1 MQITTTLILAP
12 LAGLAAAGGVVA
24 LQHFRA
30 RYAPATLIVAVLALA
45 GAYAGWAWAEGILL
59 SGRASGLSLTIVRA
73 LISKR
78 IVAQELDLL
87 AVAWAVGSVLGAAA
101 GALALLPLKP
111 PEKKAGRGAVVADA
125 GDAGAAD
132 GVTIAGVRIPASVE
146 ARGIQM
152 CGAPGTGKT
161 QAILALLIQ
170 ARRRGDRVIIA
181 DPAGDIM
188 SRLYKEGDVILAP
201 GDRRSETWSP
211 FADLRDLSECDTLA
225 ASLVP
230 PGHGAGEEWAGYAR
244 TLVSAL
250 LRRLHERG
258 EATTGALAH
267 AAIVA
272 DVADLRTLLA
282 GTPAAPLVAEG
293 NEKMLGS
300 VRGIVGSALAAM
312 MTLDPRAGADAW
324 SIRDWL
330 ESGDGGWL
338 WLPYRDSAAEST
350 RPLRRAWL
358 DIVVRGI
365 LDSTPGQGPATWIV
379 LDELP
384 AHGQLTALPTAAARG
399 RKYNLRVV
407 LGYQSASQI
416 REIYGKDGAESVLG
430 CTGNTLI
437 LRTPDPETADRLSR
451 QIGEQERERQQQSVS
466 KSSGRGHG
474 RSSSSST
481 TTVTETRRTVLPAE
495 IQALPDLRG
504 YLLVAGDS
512 VAARRV
518 TVPIVR
524 GADVRVP
531 AHVAAPAA
539 VPPPS
544 PTPTISES
552 LGAAPA
558 SDLTT
563 DLSPAAAS
571 IDPHAGPAGA
581 PPRPVTAG
589 DIDPDD
595 IDIDD
600 ADAVDVPDDFD
611 PDA

>member
-1 MQITTTLILAP
+1 MQITTTLILSPAV
-12 LAGLAAAGGVVA
+12 GFVAAGGLVA
-24 LQHFRA
+24 LQHHRA
-30 RYAPATLIVAVLALA
+30 RYAPATVVVAFLAAAGGLA
-45 GAYAGWAWAEGILL
+45 GWYWAENILL
-59 SGRASGLSLTIVRA
+59 SGRASGLDLMIVRA
-73 LISKR
+73 LVSKK
-78 IVAQELDLL
+78 IVAQDLDLL
-87 AVAWAVGSVLGAAA
+87 ALAWAAGAVLGAAA
-101 GALALLPLKP
+101 GKIALLLVP
-111 PEKKAGRGAVVADA
+111 PPRKKTERGAVVADGGTA
-125 GDAGAAD
+125 GDAD
-132 GVTIAGVRIPASVE
+132 GVTIAGVRIPASAE

-161 QAILALLIQ
+161 QAILSLLVQ
-170 ARRRGDRVIIA
+170 ARKRGDRVIIA

-188 SRLYKEGDVILAP
+188 SRLYREGDVILAP
-201 GDRRSETWSP
+201 GDQRSESWSP

-230 PGHGAGEEWAGYAR
+230 PGHGSGEEWAGYAR

-250 LRRLHERG
+250 IRRLSERG
-258 EATTGALAH
+258 DTTTGALTH

-272 DVADLRTLLA
+272 DVEALRSLLA

-300 VRGIVGSALAAM
+300 VRGIVGSALSAL
-312 MTLDPRAGADAW
+312 MTLDPGAGAESW

-330 ESGDGGWL
+330 ESGDGWL

-365 LDSTPGQGPATWIV
+365 LDSTPGTGPATWIV

-384 AHGQLTALPTAAARG
+384 AHGQLTALPGAVARG

-416 REIYGKDGAESVLG
+416 REIYGRDGAESVLG

-451 QIGEQERERQQQSVS
+451 QIGEVERERQQQSVS
-466 KSSGRGHG
+466 KSSTRGHG
-474 RSSSSST
+474 RSSNVSV
-481 TTVTETRRTVLPAE
+481 TTVTETRRAVLPAE
-495 IQALPDLRG
+495 IQELPDLRG
-504 YLLVAGDS
+504 YLQIAGDS

-524 GADVRVP
+524 GVDVRVP
-531 AHVAAPAA
+531 AHIAAPAA
-539 VPPPS
+539 ALPPSPPVTSSEPPAAAPAPDLVTDPVPAPAAPLASASPPPS
-544 PTPTISES
+544 D
-552 LGAAPA
+552 AAP
-558 SDLTT
+558 DLA
-563 DLSPAAAS
+563 DAADA
-571 IDPHAGPAGA
+571 
-581 PPRPVTAG
+581 
-589 DIDPDD
+589 D

-600 ADAVDVPDDFD
+600 AEAAGVPGDFD

>member
-1 MQITTTLILAP
+1 MQITTTLIIVP
-12 LAGLAAAGGVVA
+12 LVGLVAAGGLIA

-30 RYAPATLIVAVLALA
+30 RYAPATAVVAFLAAAGGLA
-45 GAYAGWAWAEGILL
+45 GWFRAEGILL
-59 SGRASGLSLTIVRA
+59 SGRASGLDLMIVRA
-73 LISKR
+73 LINKSL
-78 IVAQELDLL
+78 VAQDLDLL
-87 AVAWAVGSVLGAAA
+87 ALAWAA
-101 GALALLPLKP
+101 GAVIGAATGKIALLLLP
-111 PEKKAGRGAVVADA
+111 PPRKKTERGAVVADGGTA
-125 GDAGAAD
+125 GDGD
-132 GVTIAGVRIPASVE
+132 GVTIAGVKIPASVE
-146 ARGIQM
+146 SRGFQM

-161 QAILALLIQ
+161 QAILALLVQ
-170 ARRRGDRVIIA
+170 ARQRCDRVIIA

-188 SRLYKEGDVILAP
+188 SRLWRDGDVILAP
-201 GDRRSETWSP
+201 GDARSVSWSP

-230 PGHGAGEEWAGYAR
+230 PGTGAGEEWSGYAR

-250 LRRLHERG
+250 IRRLSERSDV
-258 EATTGALAH
+258 TTGALTN

-272 DVADLRTLLA
+272 DVDSLRSLLA

-300 VRGIVGSALAAM
+300 VRGIVGSALSAL
-312 MTLDPRAGADAW
+312 MTLDPRGDADSW

-330 ESGDGGWL
+330 ESESSGWL
-338 WLPYRDSAAEST
+338 WLPYRDSAGEST

-365 LDSTPGQGPATWIV
+365 LDSTPGRGPATWIV

-384 AHGQLTALPTAAARG
+384 AHGQLTALPGAVARG

-416 REIYGKDGAESVLG
+416 REIYGRDGAESVLG

-451 QIGEQERERQQQSVS
+451 QIGDVERERQQQSVS
-466 KSSGRGHG
+466 KSSARGHG
-474 RSSSSST
+474 RSSNTSV
-481 TTVTETRRTVLPAE
+481 TTVTETRRAVLASE
-495 IQALPDLRG
+495 IQELPDLRG

-524 GADVRVP
+524 GVDVRVP
-531 AHVAAPAA
+531 AHVAAAAAVAPPPAPLISEPPAA
-539 VPPPS
+539 
-544 PTPTISES
+544 
-552 LGAAPA
+552 AAPA
-558 SDLTT
+558 PDLAT
-563 DLSPAAAS
+563 DPAPAPPGPPPPAASPPSA
-571 IDPHAGPAGA
+571 AAA
-581 PPRPVTAG
+581 PDL
-589 DIDPDD
+589 DIDD

-600 ADAVDVPDDFD
+600 ADAIDPPADFD

>member
-1 MQITTTLILAP
+1 MQITTTLVIVP
-12 LAGLAAAGGVVA
+12 VVA
-24 LQHFRA
+24 LVATAGVIALQQIRA
-30 RYAPATLIVAVLALA
+30 RYAPATVIVAALAAGGAWLGWSWVAGVLA
-45 GAYAGWAWAEGILL
+45 AWPPRGFD
-59 SGRASGLSLTIVRA
+59 LTVVRA
-73 LISKR
+73 LWP
-78 IVAQELDLL
+78 LL
-87 AVAWAVGSVLGAAA
+87 AQPADLMVIGVGVGAVIGAAA
-101 GALALLPLKP
+101 GKIALLLLP
-111 PEKKAGRGAVVADA
+111 PPKKKTERGAVVADGGTA
-125 GDAGAAD
+125 GGGD

-161 QAILALLIQ
+161 QAILSLLVQ

-188 SRLYKEGDVILAP
+188 SRLYREGDVILAP
-201 GDRRSETWSP
+201 GDQRSESWSP
-211 FADLRDLSECDTLA
+211 FADLRSLDECDTLA

-230 PGHGAGEEWAGYAR
+230 PGHGSGEEWAGYAR

-258 EATTGALAH
+258 DTTTGALTH

-272 DVADLRTLLA
+272 DVEALRSLLA

-300 VRGIVGSALAAM
+300 VRGVVGSALAALM
-312 MTLDPRAGADAW
+312 SLDLRAGAESW

-330 ESGDGGWL
+330 ESGSSGWL

-365 LDSTPGQGPATWIV
+365 LDSTPGTGPATWIV

-384 AHGQLTALPTAAARG
+384 AHGQLTALPGAVARG

-416 REIYGKDGAESVLG
+416 REIYGRDGAESVLG

-451 QIGEQERERQQQSVS
+451 QIGDVERERKQQSVS
-466 KSSGRGHG
+466 KSSARGHG
-474 RSSSSST
+474 RSSSTST
-481 TTVTETRRTVLPAE
+481 TTVTETRRAVLPAE
-495 IQALPDLRG
+495 IQELPDLRG

-518 TVPIVR
+518 SVPIVR
-524 GADVRVP
+524 GVDVRVP
-531 AHVAAPAA
+531 AHIAAVAAVA
-539 VPPPS
+539 VPPP
-544 PTPTISES
+544 
-552 LGAAPA
+552 AAPA
-558 SDLTT
+558 SEPPAAALAPDLAA
-563 DLSPAAAS
+563 DPASPAADPLPPAAS
-571 IDPHAGPAGA
+571 PSLSDAA
-581 PPRPVTAG
+581 PDLA
-589 DIDPDD
+589 DADAAD
-595 IDIDD
+595 IDISD
-600 ADAVDVPDDFD
+600 ADAVDGADDFD

>member
-1 MQITTTLILAP
+1 MQITTTLVISLI
-12 LAGLAAAGGVVA
+12 GGTAAASGLVW
-24 LQHFRA
+24 LQHHRA

-45 GAYAGWAWAEGILL
+45 GAYAGWAWAEGLLL
-59 SGRASGLSLTIVRA
+59 SGRASGLDLMIVRA
-73 LISKR
+73 LVSKK
-78 IVAQELDLL
+78 IVVQDLDLL
-87 AVAWAVGSVLGAAA
+87 AVAWAAGAVLGAAA
-101 GALALLPLKP
+101 GKIALLLVP
-111 PEKKAGRGAVVADA
+111 PPKKKTERGAVLADGGTA
-125 GDAGAAD
+125 GEGD

-201 GDRRSETWSP
+201 GDQRSESWSP

-230 PGHGAGEEWAGYAR
+230 PGHGSGEEWSSYAR

-250 LRRLHERG
+250 LSSLMRRG
-258 EATTGALAH
+258 EMTTGALTH
-267 AAIVA
+267 AAVVA
-272 DVADLRTLLA
+272 DVETLRSLFA

-300 VRGIVGSALAAM
+300 VRGVVGSALAALM
-312 MTLDPRAGADAW
+312 SLDPRAGADAW

-330 ESGDGGWL
+330 ESESSGWL

-365 LDSTPGQGPATWIV
+365 LDSTPGQGLATWIV

-384 AHGQLTALPTAAARG
+384 AHGQLTALPGAVARG

-451 QIGEQERERQQQSVS
+451 QIGDVERERQQQSVS
-466 KSSGRGHG
+466 KSSTRGHG
-474 RSSSSST
+474 RSSNVSV
-481 TTVTETRRTVLPAE
+481 TTVTETRRAVLPAE
-495 IQALPDLRG
+495 IQELPDLCG
-504 YLLVAGDS
+504 YLQIAGDS

-524 GADVRVP
+524 GLDVRVP
-531 AHVAAPAA
+531 AHVAAAASITAPPPAA
-539 VPPPS
+539 PVSDLPA
-544 PTPTISES
+544 
-552 LGAAPA
+552 AAPA
-558 SDLTT
+558 SGLVT
-563 DLSPAAAS
+563 DPVPAAA
-571 IDPHAGPAGA
+571 DPLPPAASPPPAVGA
-581 PPRPVTAG
+581 PDLA
-589 DIDPDD
+589 D

-600 ADAVDVPDDFD
+600 IDIGEAFDVPDDFD